1 MKRQILSIAIV
12 LMALAPNIEA
22 NNIDYVLQQIKLNN
36 TQLKAL
42 NAEIEAQTADI
53 KSSNNLSDPTI
64 DGAYLFGVGSIG
76 DKWELGVSQEFDWPG
91 IYSARGKVNKARIEA
106 LAQSYAQKQIQ
117 IFSEARNICLEIICL
132 NRRIKFENNILANL
146 DSLYDKSLK
155 GLEYGEISILDTNK
169 LKIERL
175 GVTQSIAG
183 NKALLQTKI
192 KQLEGL
198 NGNIPLNDVA
208 SLSDYPEQQL
218 HSLDEYLS
226 QMKAS
231 DPQLRQISSEIE
243 ASNKQ
248 ISVTR
253 MQNLP
258 KFSLGYRHV
267 NEIGDHF
274 NGVGVGLSIPVF
286 ENRGKNKAAKA
297 QAIASQLSFDDV
309 ISTRTA
315 EITASHQKAV
325 AVRQQL
331 DGYRDALLK
340 CNNIEILDKALY
352 GGQISLINYLLE
364 LRYFIEAQNALIDI
378 EFEYNTLITDLN
390 KYTNL

>member
-1 MKRQILSIAIV
+1 
-12 LMALAPNIEA
+12 MALAPNIEA

-183 NKALLQTKI
+183 NKALLQAKI

-325 AVRQQL
+325 AVHQQL

-390 KYTNL
+390 KYSTL

>member
-1 MKRQILSIAIV
+1 MKRQILSIAIA

-183 NKALLQTKI
+183 NKALLQAKI

-198 NGNIPLNDVA
+198 NGNIPLNDAA

-248 ISVTR
+248 VSVTR

-364 LRYFIEAQNALIDI
+364 LRYFIEAQNALIDL

>member
-183 NKALLQTKI
+183 NKALLQAKI

-248 ISVTR
+248 VSVTR
-253 MQNLP
+253 MQNFP

-364 LRYFIEAQNALIDI
+364 LRYFIEAQNALIDL

-390 KYTNL
+390 KYSNL

>member
-1 MKRQILSIAIV
+1 MKRQILSIAIA

-183 NKALLQTKI
+183 NKALLQAKI

-198 NGNIPLNDVA
+198 NGNIPLNEVA
-208 SLSDYPEQQL
+208 SLSDYPGQQL

-243 ASNKQ
+243 ASIKQ
-248 ISVTR
+248 ASVTR

-378 EFEYNTLITDLN
+378 EYDYNSILTDLN
-390 KYTNL
+390 RYTNL